1 MRNQLYFGMIRMIN
15 SSLAPLWMW
24 ERTMITTI
32 TMTSTMTTISASTI
46 SQTMKTT
53 NLALDTKIEGSVS
66 WFKNQKPKAKNG
78 CAKLGPFGVLWLS
91 KLVFEDVK
99 MPTNRST
106 KLSKK
111 YQVM

>member
-1 MRNQLYFGMIRMIN
+1 
-15 SSLAPLWMW
+15 
-24 ERTMITTI
+24 
-32 TMTSTMTTISASTI
+32 
-46 SQTMKTT
+46 MKTT
-53 NLALDTKIEGSVS
+53 NLALAEKIEGSVS
-66 WFKNQKPKAKNG
+66 GFKNQKPKEKNG

-91 KLVFEDVK
+91 KLVLGDVK